1 VWQAIYALFSRSPI
15 ERAKPQTVTNSM
27 VPDSLQPAL
36 LEMEQ
41 YPSLVW
47 DKLLLSIGA
56 AESGRLDMFDGF
68 TEAEWADFLAISD
81 VHWVSPFLYKTC
93 ILRQKREACIPF
105 TIRRGFQRSYRL
117 SCVRAQRAEKRLVP
131 ILKKLHAEGIS
142 VIALKGVHLATQ
154 IYVEPALRPMMDAD
168 LLVQRSDLEA
178 AVRVIESFGYLQ
190 TSPGGRFQT
199 KQESSVRKDT
209 PHLPVFRIPNGP
221 SIELHYDLE
230 APQSLPGLLT
240 EGLWKRACATR
251 VGEADVLVL
260 SPEDTLL
267 HLCIHAA
274 HHHKFALKLSSLCDI
289 PVVLSHWRGKVDW
302 EIFWQRA
309 KDWGVER
316 SAMIT
321 FALTGYRLGYPLPAG
336 ILRILAMAS
345 TTNWAVLMRI
355 AERQMQARAAILA
368 QRHHSVMLAIKQGK
382 PIPSPGA
389 SEEALIAFLCI
400 PTLPGRLRFITGR
413 IFLPKQEL
421 LARFGLSGFPFIFP
435 LLYPA
440 RLATLVFRH
449 MPLLLRT
456 ALKRTVELFRPLNP
470 LNSVDL
476 ANEKVQLST
485 WLTGMSCSSLL
496 KISGG
501 RCDE

>member
-1 VWQAIYALFSRSPI
+1 
-15 ERAKPQTVTNSM
+15 M
-27 VPDSLQPAL
+27 VPDFFQPAL

-47 DKLLLSIGA
+47 NKLLLAIGA
-56 AESGRLDMFDGF
+56 TESGHLDMLDGF
-68 TEAEWADFLAISD
+68 TEAEWADFLATSD

-93 ILRQKREACIPF
+93 ILRQTREACIPF
-105 TIRRGFQRSYRL
+105 TIRRGFKKSYRL
-117 SCVRAQRAEKRLVP
+117 SCVRAQRAGKQLIPV
-131 ILKKLHAEGIS
+131 LMKLHAEGIP

-178 AVRVIESFGYLQ
+178 AVRVIESFGYRQ

-199 KQESSVRKDT
+199 KQESFARKNT
-209 PHLPVFRIPNGP
+209 SHLPAFRIPNGP

-230 APQSLPGLLT
+230 APQSLPGLQT
-240 EGLWKRACATR
+240 EGLWERACAAR
-251 VGEADVLVL
+251 IGEADVLVL

-274 HHHKFALKLSSLCDI
+274 HHHKFALKLLSLCDI
-289 PVVLSHWRGKVDW
+289 PVALSHWRDKIDW

-309 KDWGVER
+309 KDWGAER

-321 FALTGYRLGYPLPAG
+321 FALTGYRLGYPLPEG
-336 ILRILAMAS
+336 ILRTLAMAS
-345 TTNWAVLMRI
+345 TANWAVLMRI

-368 QRHHSVMLAIKQGK
+368 QRHCFVMLAIKQGK
-382 PIPSPGA
+382 PIPSPSA
-389 SEEALIAFLCI
+389 SDEALIRLWCT
-400 PTLPGRLRFITGR
+400 PTVPGRLRFIAGR

-421 LARFGLSGFPFIFP
+421 LARFGLSAFPYLFP

-440 RLATLVFRH
+440 RLVTLVFRH

-456 ALKRTVELFRPLNP
+456 ALKRTVELLRPSDP
-470 LNSVDL
+470 LNSADL
-476 ANEKVQLST
+476 ANEKVQLAI
-485 WLTGMSCSSLL
+485 WLTGMSCPSSL
-496 KISGG
+496 KTSGI
-501 RCDE
+501 RCDG